1 MARTFFSSRHA
12 GNLATHVGDDLE
24 QVRIRREKMKS
35 LLSTS
40 DLVFMEQTH
49 SDQVVEVTADR
60 QAAYEADALF
70 TSVKGVSLS
79 VLTADCIPLLI
90 STSTH
95 VAAVHVG
102 RPGLVNEIA
111 IKTVHAMRNAGASDF
126 TAVMGPSVCGECYEV
141 SPEMYAEV
149 IAQIPAT
156 ATTAQKHA
164 LNLQQGL
171 RFQLESLG
179 VQVSEVARCTKED
192 GNYFSYRREQS
203 TGRQIGVISL

>member
-1 MARTFFSSRHA
+1 
-12 GNLATHVGDDLE
+12 
-24 QVRIRREKMKS
+24 
-35 LLSTS
+35 
-40 DLVFMEQTH
+40 
-49 SDQVVEVTADR
+49 
-60 QAAYEADALF
+60 
-70 TSVKGVSLS
+70 
-79 VLTADCIPLLI
+79 
-90 STSTH
+90 
-95 VAAVHVG
+95 
-102 RPGLVNEIA
+102 
-111 IKTVHAMRNAGASDF
+111 
-126 TAVMGPSVCGECYEV
+126 MGPSVCGECYEV

-192 GNYFSYRREQS
+192 SNYFSYRREQS